1 MCNGSSEVRASRN
14 GERIRS
20 RDLAAGP
27 RELFET
33 SCLLKIRGRREC
45 RAPNAPAASHAKVK
59 SIRVS
64 HHGHTGSPGIPYA
77 MVLTGSFALS
87 PVTGLVC
94 HRRQRSCL
102 RQLDASVGAS
112 GPHDFA
118 VRVRAIRQARSP
130 RPPHP
135 VPYVRD
141 DRETPLCVGQ
151 DSTRYRADLGLR
163 KIRIFLQT
171 WLDRAN
177 QIEPVQQFALLA
189 QSVEDAIA
197 QHIAPHG
204 EA

>member
-1 MCNGSSEVRASRN
+1 MAAESVTRVRVHQTWF
-14 GERIRS
+14 RILAARRA
-20 RDLAAGP
+20 RDLP
-27 RELFET
+27 FE
-33 SCLLKIRGRREC
+33 SLENRGRREC
-45 RAPNAPAASHAKVK
+45 RAPSAPAASYAKVK

-141 DRETPLCVGQ
+141 DRETSLCVGQ

-163 KIRIFLQT
+163 KIRIFLQKG
-171 WLDRAN
+171 LDTTIADLPSAN
-177 QIEPVQQFALLA
+177 QRTGLA
-189 QSVEDAIA
+189 
-197 QHIAPHG
+197 
-204 EA
+204 